1 MDKASLKFAKEG
13 DGSLLIWIPPL
24 EIVADSQ
31 PVETLAIPYQS
42 RVGGA
47 LFAVPAEFLD
57 ENYLVEA
64 NSNEGEGMLGPSHVF
79 YSDLIEEAEDGSVVQ
94 VGRKA
99 SIVIVDL
106 SGGALEGMRE
116 YDPVTDSTAHFCP
129 FDEEKA
135 SAIVNLKDIDEAVR
149 SWVDGIA
156 SGRRNFYSAR
166 EEPSVPKATQEVEQ
180 CRSGR

>member
-79 YSDLIEEAEDGSVVQ
+79 YAEDGSVVQ

-99 SIVIVDL
+99 SIVIVVDL
-106 SGGALEGMRE
+106 SDEALEGMRE

-156 SGRRNFYSAR
+156 SQVVKIFTVLEKSHLCQKRL
-166 EEPSVPKATQEVEQ
+166 Q
-180 CRSGR
+180 RSRPRG